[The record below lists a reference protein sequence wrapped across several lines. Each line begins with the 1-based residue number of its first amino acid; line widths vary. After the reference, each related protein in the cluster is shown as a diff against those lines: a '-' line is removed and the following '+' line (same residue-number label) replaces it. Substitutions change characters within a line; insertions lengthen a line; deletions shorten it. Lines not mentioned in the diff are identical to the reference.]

1 MHEVKERNIYW
12 FEKEL
17 QKQCGILDTKRFH
30 KVKGYQWSGIY
41 QNITEKFA
49 NKTKVWKNGLHWA
62 NTNGYSP
69 KSMKNLLGC
78 YSVDYKTW
86 FQQLPQIIPQEE
98 MVYFLIDC
106 GSDWYGGEEFWIFEG
121 CVPELIKVLTLLN
134 QTFWL
139 DLGWRDYYL
148 VSNKYKWIM
157 GFNHHDVVSF
167 VGEGMDLQSFQG
179 RSGTGR

>member
-1 MHEVKERNIYW
+1 MKELNVYW
-12 FEKEL
+12 FEGEI
-17 QKQCGILDTKRFH
+17 QKQCSISKERFH
-30 KVKGYQWSGIY
+30 KVKGYRWPGIY

-49 NKTKVWKNGLHWA
+49 DKTKVWKNGLHWA

-78 YSVDYKTW
+78 YPVDHVTW
-86 FQQLPQIIPQEE
+86 FQQLPQVIPQEE

-121 CVPELIKVLTLLN
+121 YVPELIKALMLLN

-148 VSNKYKWIM
+148 VSKKYKWII

-167 VGEGMDLQSFQG
+167 VGEGIDLQSFQG
-179 RSGTGR
+179 RSGT

>member
-1 MHEVKERNIYW
+1 
-12 FEKEL
+12 
-17 QKQCGILDTKRFH
+17 
-30 KVKGYQWSGIY
+30 
-41 QNITEKFA
+41 
-49 NKTKVWKNGLHWA
+49 
-62 NTNGYSP
+62 
-69 KSMKNLLGC
+69 
-78 YSVDYKTW
+78 
-86 FQQLPQIIPQEE
+86 

-167 VGEGMDLQSFQG
+167 VGEGMDLRSFQG